1 MIVQHKIN
9 HNSNKIKTVKI
20 IFQGGRPPHWLCLC
34 IKGEA
39 SGPSCCKTCSLLFSP
54 RLLTDVEPPLIH
66 NVKSSNPN
74 SIPSFIPYSQ
84 VLLNFISSLASCITS
99 FLSYSIGLSQ
109 WITSKQMLNFFS
121 IEKYRSTLS

>member
-74 SIPSFIPYSQ
+74 SITCFIPYSQ
-84 VLLNFISSLASCITS
+84 VLLNFISSLACFMHHF
-99 FLSYSIGLSQ
+99 FLVLLY
-109 WITSKQMLNFFS
+109 W
-121 IEKYRSTLS
+121 TLSMNLKQANLKFLFYRKI